1 MQPSSKLINVLLV
14 VLVAA
19 VLAIC
24 VLSIRSGMHH
34 GETKVNTEY
43 AGNK

>member
-1 MQPSSKLINVLLV
+1 MQPSYRLINVLLA

-24 VLSIRSGMHH
+24 VLSIMNGMHH
-34 GETKVNTEY
+34 DETKVNTEY

>member
-1 MQPSSKLINVLLV
+1 MQPSSRLINVLLA

-24 VLSIRSGMHH
+24 VLSIVSGMHH
-34 GETKVNTEY
+34 SKTKVSIEY